1 MTLTLLRKS
10 LLKIIMSNLSHH
22 LRGYQSPNWRLHR
35 SQQKDRRSRTCN
47 HLHLMRV
54 DTKIRIQQQRWWHP
68 LRVKYNQ
75 ESPWYNF
82 VFSPPTGNHRKGPK
96 MVLSFHPCKMFFV
109 QFRCFF
115 IELSQ
120 NSNYVNFSKY
130 LSYRCLQT
138 EVHIRSLF
146 FRTPGQTIGR
156 KVIYLKS
163 AAWQVRGKSGWF
175 SILSQN
181 HRFLD
186 SLTAKNW
193 TATHLSFSCSISN
206 PYLKLSQSSGYVE
219 NLQGHSKSRGILC
232 RSNLKAVHDTVYFSV
247 FYKITLF
254 CDIFSLTAIVGMHI
268 LQ

>member
-138 EVHIRSLF
+138 EVHIRSFLE
-146 FRTPGQTIGR
+146 PQGKQSEE
-156 KVIYLKS
+156 KS
-163 AAWQVRGKSGWF
+163 YTLNRLRDKF
-175 SILSQN
+175 E
-181 HRFLD
+181 
-186 SLTAKNW
+186 
-193 TATHLSFSCSISN
+193 
-206 PYLKLSQSSGYVE
+206 E
-219 NLQGHSKSRGILC
+219 NLDGFLYWVRIIDS
-232 RSNLKAVHDTVYFSV
+232 
-247 FYKITLF
+247 
-254 CDIFSLTAIVGMHI
+254 
-268 LQ
+268 

>member
-1 MTLTLLRKS
+1 
-10 LLKIIMSNLSHH
+10 
-22 LRGYQSPNWRLHR
+22 
-35 SQQKDRRSRTCN
+35 
-47 HLHLMRV
+47 
-54 DTKIRIQQQRWWHP
+54 
-68 LRVKYNQ
+68 
-75 ESPWYNF
+75 
-82 VFSPPTGNHRKGPK
+82 

-138 EVHIRSLF
+138 EVHIRSFLEPQGKQSEEKWY
-146 FRTPGQTIGR
+146 TLI
-156 KVIYLKS
+156 
-163 AAWQVRGKSGWF
+163 RGKSGWF

-181 HRFLD
+181 NRFLD
-186 SLTAKNW
+186 SLTSKNW

-219 NLQGHSKSRGILC
+219 NLQGHSKSRDILC

-254 CDIFSLTAIVGMHI
+254 CDIVSLTAIVGMHI